1 MSEVILHHYPMSPYA
16 EKARKALGI
25 KKLAWRSVTIPVIM
39 PKPDLMPLTGGY
51 RKTPVMQI
59 GADIYCDTQ
68 LILREL
74 ERRFPEPSL
83 YKGSDAGTVN
93 ALSFYLDRTLFSPVV
108 GLAFGLGER
117 TLPPGFAED
126 RAKFSGRELDM
137 ERLKKAVP
145 MLVDQLRPQFAWLE
159 AMLIDGRAF
168 LCGEHPTSVDC
179 SAHHLCWFITTN
191 VSANTPPLG
200 ELPKLRAWMQRMERV
215 GHGTPTE
222 MSSQDALAVA
232 KAATPQIEEHGDAN
246 DSYGRKLGMRVQV
259 TPDDSGRDPVVGEL
273 ASLTTYEVVI
283 KRSDPQVGDV
293 AVHFP
298 RAGFI
303 IQPAP

>member
-1 MSEVILHHYPMSPYA
+1 
-16 EKARKALGI
+16 
-25 KKLAWRSVTIPVIM
+25 
-39 PKPDLMPLTGGY
+39 
-51 RKTPVMQI
+51 
-59 GADIYCDTQ
+59 
-68 LILREL
+68 
-74 ERRFPEPSL
+74 
-83 YKGSDAGTVN
+83 
-93 ALSFYLDRTLFSPVV
+93 
-108 GLAFGLGER
+108 
-117 TLPPGFAED
+117 
-126 RAKFSGRELDM
+126 
-137 ERLKKAVP
+137 
-145 MLVDQLRPQFAWLE
+145 MLV
-159 AMLIDGRAF
+159 DGRAF